1 MPAMNAPTTEAS
13 VAGAWM
19 RRLHLDW
26 IVPVL
31 LRPGKALAEIT
42 SQPKGVWLTPL
53 LVLCLTGLIAVLV
66 GGPLR
71 QQAALSG
78 QAELPPDF
86 QWYTP
91 EQQAQFLQA
100 QSASSGTA
108 FVYVFPALQ
117 AVLRVWIGWL
127 VVAALL
133 HLALTLVGA
142 RVTMLSA
149 MNLVAW
155 AGLPFGVR
163 DLVRTAYTLFGHRLI
178 QAPGLSGLIGSGTEG
193 AALFA
198 SELLALIDLYL
209 IWHIAL
215 LVIGVR
221 SQADPGRGR
230 AWGSVALTQAA
241 ALLLQVL
248 PAYLGGRLAGL
259 TIARP
264 FFF

>member
-1 MPAMNAPTTEAS
+1 MDTNAGQQGP
-13 VAGAWM
+13 GRAWS
-19 RRLHLDW
+19 RKSHIDRLL
-26 IVPVL
+26 PVL
-31 LRPGKALAEIT
+31 TRPRQALTEIAA
-42 SQPKGVWLTPL
+42 QPKAVWLTPIVL
-53 LVLCLTGLIAVLV
+53 LCVTGLVAVLV

-100 QSASSGTA
+100 QSATSGTA

-117 AVLRVWIGWL
+117 AVLRVWLGWL
-127 VVAALL
+127 IVGASL
-133 HLALTLVGA
+133 HFALTLFGA
-142 RVTMLSA
+142 RGSMQSA

-163 DLVRTAYTLFGHRLI
+163 DLVRTGYVLLGRRLI
-178 QAPGLSGLIGSGTEG
+178 QSPGLSGLMGSGAEG
-193 AALFA
+193 AALFLTQ
-198 SELLALIDLYL
+198 LLALVDIYL
-209 IWHIAL
+209 VWHIAL

-221 SQADPGRGR
+221 SQSDPGRGR
-230 AWGSVALTQAA
+230 AWGSVALAQAV
-241 ALLLQVL
+241 ALLVQAL
-248 PAYLGGRLAGL
+248 PAYLVGRLASL

>member
-1 MPAMNAPTTEAS
+1 M
-13 VAGAWM
+13 
-19 RRLHLDW
+19 
-26 IVPVL
+26 
-31 LRPGKALAEIT
+31 AEIT
-42 SQPKGVWLTPL
+42 AQPKGVWLTPIVL
-53 LVLCLTGLIAVLV
+53 LCLTGLVAVVV

-100 QSASSGTA
+100 QSATSGTA

-117 AVLRVWIGWL
+117 AVLRVWLGWL
-127 VVAALL
+127 IVGALL
-133 HLALTLVGA
+133 HLALTLLGG
-142 RVTMLSA
+142 RGTMQSA

-155 AGLPFGVR
+155 AGLPFGMR
-163 DLVRTAYTLFGHRLI
+163 DLIRTLYMLLGHRLI
-178 QAPGLSGLIGSGTEG
+178 RAPGLSGLLGADLGGS
-193 AALFA
+193 ALLV
-198 SELLALIDLYL
+198 SQLLALIDVYL
-209 IWHIAL
+209 LWHVAV
-215 LVIGVR
+215 LVVGVR
-221 SQADPGRGR
+221 TQADPGRGR

-241 ALLLQVL
+241 ALLLQAL
-248 PAYLGGRLAGL
+248 PAYLVGRLAGL

>member
-1 MPAMNAPTTEAS
+1 MDTHAAETPSAS
-13 VAGAWM
+13 TWKARFHV
-19 RRLHLDW
+19 DW
-26 IVPVL
+26 VIPVL
-31 LRPGKALAEIT
+31 IRPRKALAEIT
-42 SQPKGVWLTPL
+42 AQPKGVWLTPL
-53 LVLCLTGLIAVLV
+53 VILCLTGLVAVLV

-91 EQQAQFLQA
+91 EQQAQFVQA

-117 AVLRVWIGWL
+117 AVLRVGIGWL
-127 VVAALL
+127 IVGALL
-133 HLALTLVGA
+133 HLALTLLGA
-142 RVTMLSA
+142 RGTMQSA

-163 DLVRTAYTLFGHRLI
+163 DLVRTLYVLLGHRLI
-178 QAPGLSGLIGSGTEG
+178 QAPGLSGLLGASPEGS
-193 AALFA
+193 ALFG
-198 SELLALIDLYL
+198 SELLALVDVYL
-209 IWHIAL
+209 VWHVAL

-221 SQADPGRGR
+221 VQSDPGRGR
-230 AWGSVALTQAA
+230 AWGGVALTQAV
-241 ALLLQVL
+241 ALLLQAL
-248 PAYLGGRLAGL
+248 PAYLVGRLASL